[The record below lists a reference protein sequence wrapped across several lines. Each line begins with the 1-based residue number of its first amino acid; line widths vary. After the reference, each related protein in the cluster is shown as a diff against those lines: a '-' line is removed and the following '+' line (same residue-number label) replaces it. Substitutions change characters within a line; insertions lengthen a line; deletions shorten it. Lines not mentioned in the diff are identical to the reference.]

1 MTAAFCVE
9 SYPVLVGDILL
20 SGLEV
25 LGKEVHIPT
34 IGNIDSVFPEGSGFS
49 IVGLCQKLCI
59 VNDRIAIGWAG
70 KRFSAATVLKYLMAE
85 CTKREFTLEDIKY
98 FWENDV
104 DEWHKADLSLVG
116 FIKYGNLINW
126 FGFNFFQFRSQQFG
140 DVYLSGT
147 GVQATHDFLE
157 TLAQQEYPSGMNAL
171 EKATATAL
179 FVSSHMIGNERY
191 NPKLWT
197 E

>member
-1 MTAAFCVE
+1 LVFGTDNCINAISAPKNGRLVGINGNISMTMTAAFCVE

-70 KRFSAATVLKYLMAE
+70 KRFSA
-85 CTKREFTLEDIKY
+85 
-98 FWENDV
+98 
-104 DEWHKADLSLVG
+104 
-116 FIKYGNLINW
+116 
-126 FGFNFFQFRSQQFG
+126 
-140 DVYLSGT
+140 
-147 GVQATHDFLE
+147 
-157 TLAQQEYPSGMNAL
+157 
-171 EKATATAL
+171 
-179 FVSSHMIGNERY
+179 RY